1 MRVTLTADAINS
13 QALCSCLAAAND
25 HVAAGRTGT
34 DDQGGF
40 ASSNSSRS
48 NCATEAL
55 HEPALPAHEAWLA
68 GLQRNRPRVHWA
80 VLTTVVTAAAWLV
93 ANAVPFFSDLVGLI
107 GGLTQ
112 APLSLLLP
120 TVLYRRIARPLGPVH
135 GVTTLLIVAAA
146 SLLVLYGTSSALS
159 KIALDW
165 TSFGQPFACGQNM
178 PDEGASISRL
188 PTRKAHETHAPNGT
202 GSLTH
207 PSREL
212 IAGQR
217 QRTPPHLGLNRTSSM
232 HGRGHAHRQ
241 QHLLHR

>member
-165 TSFGQPFACGQNM
+165 TSSGQPFACGQNM

-188 PTRKAHETHAPNGT
+188 PTRKGVNEVQSFFHLVPDPPGLLSPPRVISTA
-202 GSLTH
+202 SLCGIASTRTCW
-207 PSREL
+207 PTSR
-212 IAGQR
+212 
-217 QRTPPHLGLNRTSSM
+217 NRTLP
-232 HGRGHAHRQ
+232 R
-241 QHLLHR
+241 